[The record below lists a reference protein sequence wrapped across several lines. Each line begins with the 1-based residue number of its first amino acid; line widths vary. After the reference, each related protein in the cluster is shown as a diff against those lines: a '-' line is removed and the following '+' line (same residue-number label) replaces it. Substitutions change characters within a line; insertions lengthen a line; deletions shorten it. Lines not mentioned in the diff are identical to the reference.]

1 MKILGGEE
9 NFFGIDLGSSG
20 VRVVQL
26 KNTHGKPSLL
36 TYGDIATPPN
46 LINSDSAIDQE
57 KMAEIVRRIASE
69 AGVSARNVVAAL
81 PTSSVFTTTIKTP
94 RLSPDELNN
103 AIRLQADK
111 YIPMPID
118 QVKLDWV
125 ILNENEANNEMDV
138 FLVAAPISVANKY
151 LNIIQK
157 AGYELLALETNS
169 LALIRSLVSEA
180 SNNVVIIDFGASAT
194 DITVVSNHTP
204 RLIRSVN
211 IGARALIRVASQNLG
226 LDETQAIQFITKFGL
241 TQDKLEGQVY
251 KSIKPVIDN
260 IVEEINKSIE
270 FIKNS
275 NATVVIEKL
284 IMTGGLTGLPEL
296 PVYLA
301 NATGLTVEIGNP
313 WVNISYPANLQDK
326 LNTISL
332 SYAAAIGLAM
342 RREGE

>member
-1 MKILGGEE
+1 MRIIGGEE

-36 TYGDIATPPN
+36 TYGDIETPPN
-46 LINSDSAIDQE
+46 LINSDSPVDQE

-94 RLSPDELNN
+94 KLSHDELAN

-125 ILNENEANNEMDV
+125 ILNEDQANNEMDV
-138 FLVAAPISVANKY
+138 FLVAAPIAIANKY

-169 LALIRSLVSEA
+169 LALIRSLVSES
-180 SNNVVIIDFGASAT
+180 SNNVVIIDFGAAAI

-204 RLIRSVN
+204 RLIR
-211 IGARALIRVASQNLG
+211 
-226 LDETQAIQFITKFGL
+226 
-241 TQDKLEGQVY
+241 
-251 KSIKPVIDN
+251 
-260 IVEEINKSIE
+260 
-270 FIKNS
+270 
-275 NATVVIEKL
+275 
-284 IMTGGLTGLPEL
+284 
-296 PVYLA
+296 
-301 NATGLTVEIGNP
+301 
-313 WVNISYPANLQDK
+313 
-326 LNTISL
+326 
-332 SYAAAIGLAM
+332 
-342 RREGE
+342 